1 MVRRVVDA
9 PVALSWDAHGG
20 GDQAVVQ
27 DFIALLTGTG
37 VSPCCTTLED
47 SMAGHQIVFLAEKS
61 REKNGETQY
70 L

>member
-1 MVRRVVDA
+1 
-9 PVALSWDAHGG
+9 
-20 GDQAVVQ
+20 VQ